1 VLIMERV
8 ELWCLMPLS
17 IIFNN
22 GFRLF
27 KVLYSKKDMKLVF
40 SRFISKYVSFSDTVK
55 LLFLICRLDNHFC
68 SMNISDIV
76 IFHKY
81 DIVAL
86 LSLTYLRHNFH
97 STAI

>member
-1 VLIMERV
+1 MAALSVFFLKQEDIIFILLQFDVYKEFIINVILSSKVLIMERV

-40 SRFISKYVSFSDTVK
+40 SRFISRGEILCYS
-55 LLFLICRLDNHFC
+55 R
-68 SMNISDIV
+68 
-76 IFHKY
+76 
-81 DIVAL
+81 
-86 LSLTYLRHNFH
+86 
-97 STAI
+97 